1 MGSRLL
7 CPQTRNHFKPNSKTA
22 RLSAR
27 CLLVL
32 FACFAFVAVLFPAE
46 LSAQSISVVQR
57 ATLNKQP
64 SSGGTVTLT
73 LPKATAAGHA
83 LVVGVSFWPRDISRV
98 TDSSGDAFT
107 RGLATSL
114 YHNVSQG
121 VMYTNF
127 YYAKNTAGGATTVTL
142 SFSGGSTYVVA
153 AVSEVAGLD
162 PSAPLVGSA
171 YHESLSSTAPWSSA
185 ALATSTA
192 NEYLFAWAADEWN
205 NPSCSNP
212 TAGWTETQNRA
223 GATLCVMDR
232 TVSATGS
239 YQVSVTPSYAF
250 NYAMEIVGFK
260 GASSASDAS
269 GGTAGAPAP
278 LAITTTAL
286 PAGTVGAAYS
296 ANLAATGGVSPYT
309 WSGSLPSGLSISAS
323 GTISGT
329 PTAGGTQMASLTVKD
344 SSGTTA
350 SSSLSL
356 TVASG
361 AVVVSISPTAATV
374 PAGQSQSFAASV
386 TGTTNTAVN
395 WYVSG
400 AQGGDAASGTI
411 SNGVYTAP
419 ACGGSSTVQ
428 IAAQSVY
435 APASQASASVT
446 IASGTAS
453 TLARYVSTVGN
464 DSNDGSACHPWATIQ
479 HAADSA
485 QAGMTIHV
493 APGTY
498 STSAI
503 ITSSAS
509 GTASSRIRYLSDQQ
523 WGAKIVTSA
532 TQIWANTGA
541 YVDIMGFDMSGT
553 GGTYIGLHSQGNY
566 DRAIGNRIHD
576 MGSSGCPSGAGIMI
590 GGGASNQSAIAN
602 IIYNVGPAPT
612 ANCNQIHGIYAQE
625 TGSVVLNNVTFNIA
639 GRGLCIWGD
648 RATNVTVVNNTS
660 FHNQDGMVAGASGA
674 TSTVFDNS
682 IIANNIFYGNVQ
694 YGIYE
699 SDSVGSNNRYLN
711 NLVDGNPYGTGMLTG
726 QLVGTVA
733 ANPQFVNYT
742 GDASGDYHLT
752 SGSPAIG
759 AGTSTDAPSSDFS
772 GGARPQG
779 SRFDIGAYEY
789 GALPAGWPW
798 M

>member
-1 MGSRLL
+1 L
-7 CPQTRNHFKPNSKTA
+7 
-22 RLSAR
+22 
-27 CLLVL
+27 
-32 FACFAFVAVLFPAE
+32 ACFAFVAVLFPAE

-107 RGLATSL
+107 RGLATSV

-171 YHESLSSTAPWSSA
+171 YHESLSSTTPWSTA

-269 GGTAGAPAP
+269 GGTAGGPAP

-296 ANLAATGGVSPYT
+296 ANLAATGGVSPYAWT
-309 WSGSLPSGLSISAS
+309 GSLPSGLSISAT
-323 GTISGT
+323 GAISGT

-356 TVASG
+356 TIASG

-503 ITSSAS
+503 ITSGAS
-509 GTASSRIRYLSDQQ
+509 GTAGSRIRYLSDQQ

-726 QLVGTVA
+726 QLVGTVG

-759 AGTSTDAPSSDFS
+759 AGTSTDAPSTDFS

-789 GALPAGWPW
+789 GTLPAGWPW